1 MRPTYY
7 ELLQLN
13 PLLERRSH
21 EELEALKHEIEECG
35 YVWDPSK
42 KMFWNTEISHGV
54 RTEGLDMF
62 TPESFRDK
70 YLGVK
75 QRLSFGLI
83 FEPYARGGSL

>member
-1 MRPTYY
+1 
-7 ELLQLN
+7 
-13 PLLERRSH
+13 
-21 EELEALKHEIEECG
+21 
-35 YVWDPSK
+35 
-42 KMFWNTEISHGV
+42 MFWNTEISHGV